1 MHFPTI
7 LAGIATFSTAAAAA
21 PKEKPYIG
29 VAIMTYNGDD
39 SLPLNVPLGV
49 LTHSKRKVTEI
60 EIARAYSTVDGVKA
74 PKVEQITCQ
83 MYKDQYGSVPGSK
96 DFTAKKG
103 AVISTKGVDFGWLL
117 CRVNASK

>member
-1 MHFPTI
+1 MHFATI
-7 LAGIATFSTAAAAA
+7 LSSIAAFSTAVVAA
-21 PKEKPYIG
+21 PTEKPYVG

-39 SLPLNVPLGV
+39 SLPMNVPLGV
-49 LTHSKRKVTEI
+49 LTHDKRKVTEI
-60 EIARAYSTVDGVKA
+60 EIARVYSTVDGVKA
-74 PKVEQITCQ
+74 PKTDQVTCQ
-83 MYKDQYGSVPGSK
+83 MYKDQYGTVPASK

>member
-7 LAGIATFSTAAAAA
+7 LAGIATFSTAVTAV
-21 PKEKPYIG
+21 PLEKPNVG

-49 LTHSKRKVTEI
+49 LTHSKRKVTDMEI
-60 EIARAYSTVDGVKA
+60 TGAYSTVDGVKA

-83 MYKDQYGSVPGSK
+83 MYKDQYGSIPGSK
-96 DFTAKKG
+96 DFTSKKG
-103 AVISTKGVDFGWLL
+103 VIISTKSVDFGWLL
-117 CRVNASK
+117 CR

>member
-7 LAGIATFSTAAAAA
+7 LSSIAAFSTAVAAA
-21 PKEKPYIG
+21 PTEKPYVG

-39 SLPLNVPLGV
+39 SLPMNVPLGV
-49 LTHSKRKVTEI
+49 LTHDKRKITDI
-60 EIARAYSTVDGVKA
+60 EIAWVFSTVDGVKA
-74 PKVEQITCQ
+74 PKDDQVTCQ
-83 MYKDQYGSVPGSK
+83 MYKDQYGSVPASK

-103 AVISTKGVDFGWLL
+103 AVISTKGVDFGWIL